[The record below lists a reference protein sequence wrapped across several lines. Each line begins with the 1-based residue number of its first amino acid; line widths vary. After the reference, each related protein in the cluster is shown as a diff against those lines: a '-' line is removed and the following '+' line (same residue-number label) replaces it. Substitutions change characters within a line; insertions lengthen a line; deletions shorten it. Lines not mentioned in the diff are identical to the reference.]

1 MVIDLGRSL
10 PAGIVAGFLADTLLA
25 DPRRGHP
32 VAGFGWCATGLE
44 AMTYRDNRAAGVV
57 HTAVLVGAVAGAA
70 SLAQRRVRVRWAS
83 ALTAA
88 ATWVALGGTTLA
100 RTGSEMAGLLEDGD
114 IDAARALLPS
124 LCGRDPS
131 ALDSRGL
138 ARAACESVAENTSDA
153 QVAPLFWAAAAGVPG
168 VLAYRAV
175 NTLDA
180 MIGNRSARYARFG
193 WAAARLDDLA
203 NYVPARLTG
212 ALVLACAPLAGG
224 SPARAALAWR
234 RDAGRHPSP
243 NAGIPE
249 ATFAGAL
256 GVRLGG
262 PTQYR
267 HQLEIR
273 PTLGDGPA
281 PGVADLRRAVRLSRL
296 VQAGAVLTALVIS
309 AVGHRAGDQRR
320 LPYRSAILSSAVSGA
335 GEACCSALRAASRR
349 RIRISE

>member
-1 MVIDLGRSL
+1 
-10 PAGIVAGFLADTLLA
+10 
-25 DPRRGHP
+25 
-32 VAGFGWCATGLE
+32 
-44 AMTYRDNRAAGVV
+44 VV
-57 HTAVLVGAVAGAA
+57 HTAVLAGGVVVAGVV
-70 SLAQRRVRVRWAS
+70 AQSRVGSPWGRG
-83 ALTAA
+83 ALTAV

-100 RTGSEMAGLLEDGD
+100 RTGSEMADLLDAGD
-114 IDAARALLPS
+114 FDAARELLPS

-131 ALDSRGL
+131 VLDAQGL

-153 QVAPLFWAAAAGVPG
+153 QVAPLFWAALAAVPG

-180 MIGNRSARYARFG
+180 MIGNRSSRYARFG

-212 ALVLACAPLAGG
+212 ALVLACAPLTGG
-224 SPARAALAWR
+224 SPLRAAQAWR
-234 RDAGRHPSP
+234 RDAARHPSP

-262 PTQYR
+262 ATQYR
-267 HQLEIR
+267 HELEIR

-281 PGVADLRRAVRLSRL
+281 PGVADLRCAVRLSRL
-296 VQAGAVLTALVIS
+296 VQAGALVVAVAIS
-309 AVGHRAGDQRR
+309 AAGRTGRPACPQR
-320 LPYRSAILSSAVSGA
+320 
-335 GEACCSALRAASRR
+335 
-349 RIRISE
+349 

>member
-1 MVIDLGRSL
+1 MIDLRRWL
-10 PAGIVAGFLADTLLA
+10 PAGIVLGFLADTVLA

-44 AMTYRDNRAAGVV
+44 TLTYRDNRAAGVV
-57 HTAVLVGAVAGAA
+57 HTAVLVGGVAGAA
-70 SLAQRRVRVRWAS
+70 AVAQSRLRTPLSRAV
-83 ALTAA
+83 LTAA

-100 RTGSEMAGLLEDGD
+100 RTGSAMADLLEAGD
-114 IDAARALLPS
+114 IDAARELLPS

-131 ALDSRGL
+131 VLDRPGL
-138 ARAACESVAENTSDA
+138 ARAACESIAENTSDA
-153 QVAPLFWAAAAGVPG
+153 QVAALFWAAVAGIPG
-168 VLAYRAV
+168 VLAYRAI

-180 MIGNRSARYARFG
+180 MIGNRSPRYALFG

-203 NYVPARLTG
+203 NYIPARLTG

-224 SPARAALAWR
+224 SSARAVRAWR
-234 RDAGRHPSP
+234 RDAARHPSP

-273 PTLGDGPA
+273 PSLGDGPA
-281 PGVADLRRAVRLSRL
+281 PEVADLRRAVRLSRL
-296 VQAGAVLTALVIS
+296 VQAGALAAALAIS
-309 AVGHRAGDQRR
+309 AAGRNGRPACLRR
-320 LPYRSAILSSAVSGA
+320 
-335 GEACCSALRAASRR
+335 
-349 RIRISE
+349 

>member
-1 MVIDLGRSL
+1 MIDLRRPL
-10 PAGIVAGFLADTLLA
+10 PVGIVAGFVADALLA

-44 AMTYRDNRAAGVV
+44 ALSYRDSRAAGVV
-57 HTAVLVGAVAGAA
+57 HTAALVGGVAAA
-70 SLAQRRVRVRWAS
+70 AAAAQSRLRRPSART

-88 ATWVALGGTTLA
+88 AVWVALGGTTLA
-100 RTGSEMAGLLEDGD
+100 RTGSQMADLLDAGD
-114 IDAARALLPS
+114 IDGARALLPS

-131 ALDSRGL
+131 VLDAPGL

-153 QVAPLFWAAAAGVPG
+153 QVAPLLWAAVAGVPG

-180 MIGNRSARYARFG
+180 MIGHRSARYARFG
-193 WAAARLDDLA
+193 WAAARLDDVA

-212 ALVLACAPLAGG
+212 LLVLACAPLTGG
-224 SPARAALAWR
+224 SPVRAAGAWH
-234 RDAGRHPSP
+234 RDAARHPSP

-267 HQLEIR
+267 HELEIR

-281 PGVADLRRAVRLSRL
+281 PGVGDLRRAARLSRL
-296 VQAGAVLTALVIS
+296 VQAAAAIVAVAIS
-309 AVGHRAGDQRR
+309 AAGRTGR
-320 LPYRSAILSSAVSGA
+320 PVCPPR
-335 GEACCSALRAASRR
+335 
-349 RIRISE
+349 